1 MNIHAIIPIRFQDC
15 CKEDGGPKYILQN
28 KPLWEWTI
36 EHALEEE
43 SLEGIVVAYDD
54 PRFERYLEK
63 WGKRIIKF
71 LRPPFLSEKKVN
83 LFQVANYVV
92 HHLDSDWE
100 LPEYTMIL
108 EITHPLRPK
117 GITRQLINALK
128 DTPVDSIFTVHPIHY
143 NFWKTTQRG
152 NLRIEGSGDNAEVKI
167 FQELIGICSI
177 FRTILLASEQP
188 FGEIV
193 DMIPIHRFWST
204 IDVRDED
211 GLWLAEQYLKRIKE
225 FNFKD

>member
-1 MNIHAIIPIRFQDC
+1 MNINAIIPIRFEDC
-15 CKEDGGPKYILQN
+15 CKKDGTPKYILQN

-43 SLEGIVVAYDD
+43 SLEKIVVAFDD

-63 WGKRIIKF
+63 WGKRIIRF
-71 LRPPFLSEKKVN
+71 LRPPSLSGKNVN
-83 LFQVANYVV
+83 LFQVANYVE
-92 HHLDSDWE
+92 HHFDKGNR

-108 EITHPLRPK
+108 EITHPLRPE
-117 GITRQLINALK
+117 GIAGQLINALK
-128 DTPVDSIFTVHPIHY
+128 DSTVDSIFTVHPIHY
-143 NFWKTTQRG
+143 NYWKSTHEG
-152 NLRIEGSGDNAEVKI
+152 DLRIEGSGDNAEVKM

-177 FRTILLASEQP
+177 FRTIFLASEQP

-193 DMIPIHRFWST
+193 NMIPIQRFWST

-211 GLWLAEQYLKRIKE
+211 GLWLAEQYLKRIK
-225 FNFKD
+225 